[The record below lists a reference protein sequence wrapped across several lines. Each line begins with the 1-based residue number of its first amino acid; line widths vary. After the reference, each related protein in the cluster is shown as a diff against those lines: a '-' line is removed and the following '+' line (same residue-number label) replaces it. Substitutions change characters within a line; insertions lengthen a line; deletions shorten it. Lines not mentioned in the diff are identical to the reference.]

1 MLLWISLWILVSIN
15 GQASAAKKAVV
26 IPSPSWIPVFKG
38 EKVTL
43 TCSGFHF
50 LEGEKLWWFYEQKWQ
65 KKSNPLEVKKTGEY
79 RCEKDGL
86 MHSDP
91 VYLLFSTDDLILQ
104 TPYSVFEGDTVLLI
118 CRGWNDVL
126 LKHISYYKDKK
137 PFSGVN
143 TNSTLSIP
151 HANSDHNGWYS
162 CKAQLKWS
170 QKTSKDVKLQ
180 VLELFSPPK
189 MKTTTSEPMEGTP
202 VTLSCETQLPLQ
214 RSDTKLNFSFFRDGR
229 VITSTQQKSQVLQ
242 IPAIQREDSGSYWCE
257 AETMTQ
263 DIKKQSEHV
272 KISVKRIPVSGI
284 LLKIRPPKTQVIEG
298 EKLVLECSVAGGTGN
313 ITFCWHKDNVK
324 DCLRKKTQYSLKEEF
339 VFSTIKKSDEGRYH
353 CVADNNINNISS
365 GIVAFSVIIPVSRPL
380 LTFSATGMQTV
391 VGNVVELRCEVLR
404 GSAPIFYQFYHKGLI
419 LETILAPFGG
429 IVSFNLS
436 VTIEHSGNYSC
447 KANNSFSSQ
456 LSEIL
461 ELSILGKLQ
470 ILDPSQNPQ
479 NVENKKTNKK
489 TLPIM
494 LSSQCF
500 LRMSHAGYFIVH
512 GKSVCSYTPEILFK
526 LMSLFCLDP
535 TGRSLLIMGIM
546 LSLLGILSLT
556 AVVLLI
562 YFKLKRKSGRSPVS
576 KPSRDLPITDPQE
589 SGHSNSITPV
599 ELQPIYANV
608 TPFIE
613 NVVYS
618 EVWNMKQGKINR
630 VNNSVTPPEDKYS
643 SVTYSEVK
651 TYSPSIPT
659 WKDGAI
665 DKNHEDVTENYEN
678 VLLS

>member
-461 ELSILGKLQ
+461 ELSIL
-470 ILDPSQNPQ
+470 
-479 NVENKKTNKK
+479 
-489 TLPIM
+489 
-494 LSSQCF
+494 
-500 LRMSHAGYFIVH
+500 
-512 GKSVCSYTPEILFK
+512 
-526 LMSLFCLDP
+526 DP